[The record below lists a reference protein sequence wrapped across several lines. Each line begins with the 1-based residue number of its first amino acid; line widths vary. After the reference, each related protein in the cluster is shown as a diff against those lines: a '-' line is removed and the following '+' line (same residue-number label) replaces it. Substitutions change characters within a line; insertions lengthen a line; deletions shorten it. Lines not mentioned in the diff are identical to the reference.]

1 MPKVSV
7 IIPVY
12 NVEKYLRECLN
23 SVINQTLKDIEI
35 ILVDDGST
43 DSSLSICQ
51 EYAKKDD
58 RIIVL
63 TQQNQGA
70 AVARNNG
77 IKIAKGEYLSILDS
91 DDYFDLSMLEKLYNK
106 AVKDDL
112 DITICRAQALNDLDK
127 KISDM
132 QYSVKEKYLP
142 NKEIFNYKDFC
153 KYVFNF
159 CVGWSWDK
167 LYKSSFVSIHNL
179 KFQNLRSTNDMLFVF
194 LSLVFAEK
202 ISILDDILI
211 THRQNRLG
219 QLSGTREKDPFC
231 FLDAVYALKK
241 ELENKNIYEDVE
253 QSFLNFVVEFSAW
266 QTGSIQ
272 KSKAKKIIK
281 KLKKETFKKLRMFD
295 KRKEYFYQQSSI
307 DFLIKLAPKKYFYKN
322 LGELIFSIKN
332 YKNYKITT
340 IWGLKLKVKRKG
352 TK

>member
-142 NKEIFNYKDFC
+142 NKEIFNYKDVC
-153 KYVFNF
+153 K
-159 CVGWSWDK
+159 D
-167 LYKSSFVSIHNL
+167 
-179 KFQNLRSTNDMLFVF
+179 
-194 LSLVFAEK
+194 
-202 ISILDDILI
+202 
-211 THRQNRLG
+211 
-219 QLSGTREKDPFC
+219 
-231 FLDAVYALKK
+231 
-241 ELENKNIYEDVE
+241 
-253 QSFLNFVVEFSAW
+253 LNS
-266 QTGSIQ
+266 
-272 KSKAKKIIK
+272 
-281 KLKKETFKKLRMFD
+281 
-295 KRKEYFYQQSSI
+295 
-307 DFLIKLAPKKYFYKN
+307 
-322 LGELIFSIKN
+322 
-332 YKNYKITT
+332 
-340 IWGLKLKVKRKG
+340 
-352 TK
+352 